1 MKRTWKKSKEYQ
13 LEEEPAEAGSDR
25 TAVLLMASYCS
36 NAASDKMTQQKIV
49 KRAIRTKSR

>member
-13 LEEEPAEAGSDR
+13 LEKEPAEAGSDR